1 MAFRRPFTDNNEEIM
16 EMPEILDGH
25 STEKI
30 PANHERKSSVVEV
43 QDLAEKLGDD
53 VQVGLAPVDDI
64 EHVIDKVDAL
74 TVDECRTILTK
85 LLKDHEYD
93 YNFATAQKTKLE
105 KLLAGPDEFDSTE
118 NWELALKTETAVNK
132 YYSPYPEV
140 RAVTTPDDVS
150 RKVAYC
156 G

>member
-16 EMPEILDGH
+16 EMPEMSNGF
-25 STEKI
+25 STEKM
-30 PANHERKSSVVEV
+30 PAHRKSSVVEV
-43 QDLAEKLGDD
+43 QDLADKLGDD

-93 YNFATAQKTKLE
+93 YNFATAQKTKLQ
-105 KLLAGPDEFDSTE
+105 KLLAGPDEFESQDQ
-118 NWELALKTETAVNK
+118 WELALKTETAVNK

-140 RAVTTPDDVS
+140 RAVTTPEDVC
-150 RKVAYC
+150 RLTA
-156 G
+156 

>member
-1 MAFRRPFTDNNEEIM
+1 
-16 EMPEILDGH
+16 MPAMVDGT
-25 STEKI
+25 SAEKM
-30 PANHERKSSVVEV
+30 PAHRKSSVVEV

-74 TVDECRTILTK
+74 TVQECRDILAK

-105 KLLAGPDEFDSTE
+105 KLLAGPDEFDSQE

-140 RAVTTPDDVS
+140 RAVTTPDE
-150 RKVAYC
+150 
-156 G
+156 

>member
-1 MAFRRPFTDNNEEIM
+1 
-16 EMPEILDGH
+16 MPEFQDG
-25 STEKI
+25 SSAEKT
-30 PANHERKSSVVEV
+30 HRKSSVVEV

-53 VQVGLAPVDDI
+53 VQIGLAPVDDI

-74 TVDECRTILTK
+74 TVEECRDLLTK

-105 KLLAGPDEFDSTE
+105 KLLAGPDEFDSQE

-140 RAVTTPDDVS
+140 RAVTTPDE
-150 RKVAYC
+150 
-156 G
+156 